1 MTTELFETSLMKN
14 EYSLMTKFYRS
25 SQKASTSNMTP
36 EEIITEIIRIMRI
49 DGELATDGECLEM
62 VGDLLEQNGYGPIY
76 PTVNRT
82 GDLGEFG
89 KAFE

>member
-1 MTTELFETSLMKN
+1 MTTELFATSLMKN
-14 EYSLMTKFYRS
+14 EYSLMRKFYHS
-25 SQKASTSNMTP
+25 SRKASTSNMTP
-36 EEIITEIIRIMRI
+36 EELITEIIRIMRI

>member
-1 MTTELFETSLMKN
+1 MTTELFAMSLMKN

-36 EEIITEIIRIMRI
+36 EELITEIIRIMRI

-62 VGDLLEQNGYGPIY
+62 VSDLLDENGYGPVH
-76 PTVNRT
+76 PTINRT
-82 GDLGEFG
+82 GELSE
-89 KAFE
+89 